1 MRIIGLSE
9 AKDKLSSI
17 IEEAKNNPTV
27 ITKNGK
33 TTAVLIVPEDDADL
47 KRLLLS
53 RSQTLQDVLRE
64 RREEIKRGETI
75 TLEEAFSG

>member
-1 MRIIGLSE
+1 MRIIGLTE
-9 AKDKLSSI
+9 AKDKPSNI

-33 TTAVLIVPEDDADL
+33 TAAVLIVPEDDADL
-47 KRLLLS
+47 ERLLLS

-64 RREEIKRGETI
+64 RRKEIKRGETI